1 MNYKLKLLINPD
13 AGYVMM
19 EINQGEI
26 LPFEPAYLISTLTSH
41 FPHPED
47 IQQISIQDPEEG
59 YYPDDEITFNIQFNN
74 LSQEQIAQTIKK
86 LSANLKQ
93 KSEIFQITP

>member
-26 LPFEPAYLISTLTSH
+26 LPFEPAYLINTLTSH
-41 FPHPED
+41 FPNLED
-47 IQQISIQDPEEG
+47 IEQISIQDPEEG
-59 YYPDDEITFNIQFNN
+59 YYPDDEITFNIQFHN
-74 LSQEQIAQTIKK
+74 LSQEKINPIIEK
-86 LSANLKQ
+86 LFINLKQ
-93 KSEIFQITP
+93 NSEIFVLP